1 MSKKTFIRIKRMSVY
16 ALFLL

>member
-1 MSKKTFIRIKRMSVY
+1 MSKKTFIRIKRASVY